1 MSFSIEDLVV
11 SEPTKYISRKKRMA
25 MEQGEPADEIAE
37 EVNKMEEV
45 AVVRHRP
52 QIEFK
57 MISKTGEQ
65 VKDEGLKFLQWSL
78 HGSTDYVSYVRGKSN
93 VVQVYDTVTENAL
106 FTKKYE
112 VGSPIKGMGS
122 VGQTVFDLKNVIVME
137 NGKIS
142 IDQSQNEAP
151 KKKKAADAT

>member
-78 HGSTDYVSYVRGKSN
+78 AGSTDYVSYVRGKSN

-151 KKKKAADAT
+151 KKKKGADAT

>member
-151 KKKKAADAT
+151 NKKKGADAA

>member
-25 MEQGEPADEIAE
+25 MEQGEPADEIAD

-112 VGSPIKGMGS
+112 VGSPIKGLGS

-151 KKKKAADAT
+151 KKKMGADAT

>member
-25 MEQGEPADEIAE
+25 MEQGEPADEIAD

-65 VKDEGLKFLQWSL
+65 VKDEGLKFL
-78 HGSTDYVSYVRGKSN
+78 
-93 VVQVYDTVTENAL
+93 
-106 FTKKYE
+106 
-112 VGSPIKGMGS
+112 
-122 VGQTVFDLKNVIVME
+122 
-137 NGKIS
+137 
-142 IDQSQNEAP
+142 
-151 KKKKAADAT
+151 